1 MKPHGSDARQSS
13 DRRQSLLD
21 LLYVYD
27 VVELVNLVVN
37 NPLLL
42 GTQLVVC

>member
-1 MKPHGSDARQSS
+1 MRE
-13 DRRQSLLD
+13 LLD

>member
-1 MKPHGSDARQSS
+1 ME
-13 DRRQSLLD
+13 RRERMEGKIMLVLLD